1 VCLAALYGAI
11 TLMGFMSAERE
22 RAFIRNAFSRYISK
36 ALVEQISADPS
47 KLKLGGERR
56 EMSFIFTDIA
66 GFTTLSEAIGPAA
79 VAKLLNPYFDE
90 LCQLI
95 LAEDGMVNEFIGDAV
110 LAYFGAPVEQ
120 ADHAARA
127 IRCARAIDAYAER
140 FRREQ
145 NAQGVALGATRIGV
159 HSGTALLGNFG
170 AQARFKYAA
179 LGDVVNTASRIEGL
193 NKHFG
198 TRACASGTVLG
209 LASDPGFR
217 PLGRVIVKGR
227 TEAIEIGEVLAL
239 ERAASEHVA
248 RYREAYAALDA
259 GETAR
264 AGALLEALAA
274 AEPDDAAVAFH
285 RTRLAEGARDNLIV
299 MTEK

>member
-1 VCLAALYGAI
+1 MLYGATTVI
-11 TLMGFMSAERE
+11 GFMRSERE
-22 RAFIRNAFSRYISK
+22 RAFIRGAFSRYISK
-36 ALVEQISADPS
+36 ALVEQLAADPS

-90 LCQLI
+90 LCQII
-95 LAEDGMVNEFIGDAV
+95 LAEGGMVNEFIGDAV

-127 IRCARAIDAYAER
+127 IRCARALDEFAEK
-140 FRREQ
+140 FRKEQ
-145 NAQGVALGATRIGV
+145 NDLGLPLGMTRIGV

-198 TRACASGTVLG
+198 TRACASRNVLD
-209 LASDPGFR
+209 LAADPAFR
-217 PLGRVIVKGR
+217 MLGRVIVKGR
-227 TEAIEIGEVLAL
+227 QEALGIGEVLGV
-239 ERAASEHVA
+239 ERAASASVA
-248 RYREAYAALDA
+248 RYREAYTLLDA
-259 GETAR
+259 GDPEGAR
-264 AGALLEALAA
+264 TIFTGLAA
-274 AEPDDAAVAFH
+274 ADPDDAAVTFQLH
-285 RTRLAEGARDNLIV
+285 RIAEGARDGLIV